1 MRAELEVLLGNLRA
15 LKNEGAT
22 DVFVSEE
29 ALDALRA
36 RVAAAVREN
45 AATGTRVAAAASAA
59 SVRPTPSPVPS
70 KKPSPH
76 SSPRVSP
83 PPQQNPRA
91 PEPDPFP
98 PISFDEIVSAKPT
111 PAKSVPVVPE
121 KKAPSFD
128 VSVSKTRVA
137 AVPATGTNA
146 ERLAA
151 LREQMLGDP
160 ICNEHLHKGKHLVF
174 GEGNADASVFFC
186 GEAPGA
192 EEETAGR
199 PFVGPAGKLLDK
211 MIAAAG
217 LAREQVYIGN
227 IMKWRPELPTLYG
240 NRPPTPEEMEYC
252 LPYLAAQTEIIRPR
266 VIIALGLTAVNGLLG
281 FDPDRRIGA
290 MRGKTL
296 DFRGIPV
303 VATYHPSYLL
313 RNDSVKSKRAA
324 WEDFLR
330 MMEIA
335 ELPISE
341 RQRNFFL
348 PKK

>member
-59 SVRPTPSPVPS
+59 SVRPTPLPAPS
-70 KKPSPH
+70 QKPSPH
-76 SSPRVSP
+76 SSPRVSS
-83 PPQQNPRA
+83 PPQQNSRA
-91 PEPDPFP
+91 PEPEPFP

-111 PAKSVPVVPE
+111 PAKSVPAAPE

-266 VIIALGLTAVNGLLG
+266 VIVALGLTAVNGLLG